1 MNKVTLAVIASVII
15 LILSAIGSYNS
26 LISHDEAVK
35 REWGNL
41 ESTLQRRLD
50 LIPNL
55 VQTVKA
61 YSTYESET
69 LQKVVEARANAT
81 AVKIDASS
89 LDNPEALQKYQQA
102 QNQLSGSLTKLLA
115 IAENYPD
122 LKASETYRDLLAQL
136 EGTEN
141 RINVARQNYNN
152 EVKEYNYALRQFPG
166 SLINKSFLNLTTKD
180 SFAAEAEARTVPKVN
195 FGK

>member
-41 ESTLQRRLD
+41 EATLQRRLD

-81 AVKIDASS
+81 SVKIDASS

-102 QNQLSGSLTKLLA
+102 QNQLSSSLTKLLA

-166 SLINKSFLNLTTKD
+166 SLLNKSFLNLTTKD

>member
-41 ESTLQRRLD
+41 EATLQRRLD

-81 AVKIDASS
+81 SVKIDASS

-102 QNQLSGSLTKLLA
+102 QNQLSSSLTKLLA

-141 RINVARQNYNN
+141 RINVDRQNYNN